1 MIATEKS
8 GKLNSL
14 KMIKSKI
21 GKEQNKY
28 ILISFLLRVGLAI
41 TFFYAGISSFLSSTN
56 WIGFVPNFIGLII
69 SKEIFLMIF
78 SGYQIIL
85 GIGLLFDYKTFALSI
100 LSSATL
106 FLILFVNI
114 INLEI
119 LFRDIAILFM
129 ALALISLSY
138 KKIGKNK

>member
-1 MIATEKS
+1 
-8 GKLNSL
+8 
-14 KMIKSKI
+14 MIKSKI

-85 GIGLLFDYKTFALSI
+85 GIGLLFDYKNFALSI